1 MTPRDRKAEFTA
13 KMANGGFNGYYFYDS
28 KNAVTAESLR
38 ELYRFTKWGRCR
50 SLEQI
55 NKMLEGTSICF
66 SIRHEG
72 KLVAFCRMT
81 TDFIFRG
88 ALWDVLVH
96 PDHQGKGLGSQLLT
110 YALEHPMICD
120 IPLIVTYTSEQTG
133 FMTKLGFKPKE
144 GQLIL
149 QRRPLEYS

>member
-1 MTPRDRKAEFTA
+1 
-13 KMANGGFNGYYFYDS
+13 MANTVFNGYYFYDS
-28 KNAVTAESLR
+28 KSAVTAESLR
-38 ELYRFTKWGRCR
+38 ELYRFTKWGRSR

-55 NKMLEGTSICF
+55 DKMLAGSSICF

-81 TDFIFRG
+81 TDFVFRG
-88 ALWDVLVH
+88 ALWDILVH

-110 YALEHPMICD
+110 YALEHPAIRD
-120 IPLIVTYTSEQTG
+120 IPIIVTYTSELTSFTG
-133 FMTKLGFKPKE
+133 KLGFEPCD
-144 GQLIL
+144 GLMML